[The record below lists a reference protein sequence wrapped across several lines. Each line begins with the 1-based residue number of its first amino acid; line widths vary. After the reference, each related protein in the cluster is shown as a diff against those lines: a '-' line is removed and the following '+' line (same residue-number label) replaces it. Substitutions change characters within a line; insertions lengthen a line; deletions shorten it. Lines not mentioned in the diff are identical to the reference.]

1 MKTHDPVAPLEH
13 RTTHPDHLPSSA
25 PGLKIEIT
33 KVHSRRMRTAAL
45 YRTGDLCPGGSLS
58 GGFSVQGVSVQG
70 VSVWGG
76 MESVRE
82 TPSPVDRQ
90 TPVKMLPCPKLRLRA
105 VKITNTVTIHE
116 NV

>member
-13 RTTHPDHLPSSA
+13 RTTHPDLLPSSA

-33 KVHSRRMRTAAL
+33 KIHSRRMLTAAL
-45 YRTGDLCPGGSLS
+45 YRTLGLCPGGSLS
-58 GGFSVQGVSVQG
+58 GGFSVQGVSV
-70 VSVWGG
+70 SGG
-76 MESVRE
+76 GSVRE

-105 VKITNTVTIHE
+105 VKNTNKV
-116 NV
+116 NYNS